1 MDWNMETLA
10 HILSVVLV
18 PLFFAGM
25 VGSLFVVISTIVGD
39 LQEIFTT
46 DEDTES
52 PEL

>member
-1 MDWNMETLA
+1 METLS

>member
-1 MDWNMETLA
+1 MDTLV
-10 HILSVVLV
+10 HILSAVLV

-52 PEL
+52 PDL

>member
-1 MDWNMETLA
+1 METLA

>member
-1 MDWNMETLA
+1 METLA

-39 LQEIFTT
+39 LQEIFTA